1 MTTKR
6 SMSRE
11 APNRLGEAQ
20 ALAAYYQAQ
29 YEFLLSQIPNPT
41 FLLDPSNDRIAEV
54 NAAACRLL
62 GYTEKDLTTRL
73 RISDIHP
80 DEMSFFLQFGDEVI
94 RNGSAQTDQLTC
106 LTAEGRNLPVKIFA
120 TLVHDRDGQELVR
133 AIVIE
138 TLAQQAVQQA
148 LLDEVKSQYNF
159 EEIIGKSAALNDVMG
174 KTNLVATTDASVL
187 ILGETG
193 TGKELVCR
201 AIHHLSPR
209 RDKPLVKLN
218 CAAIPSGLVESEL
231 FGHEKGAFTGAISR
245 KQGRFELAHGG
256 TIFLDEI
263 GDIPLETQPK
273 LLRLLQEQEFERV
286 GATRTLRADVR
297 VITATHRNLEE
308 RVASGDFRED
318 LFYRLNVFPIELP
331 SLRDRAEDIPL
342 LARYFAERIAAR
354 HGRPPCDFNETA
366 IDRLM
371 KYPWPGNV
379 RELEN
384 VVERALILSEGA
396 TIDERHVMLDER
408 QPDAT
413 TASMNTLQEVERRHI
428 LGVLETTAWKV
439 SGKGGAAEIL
449 DLNPSTLLSRMKKLG
464 IAREST

>member
-1 MTTKR
+1 M
-6 SMSRE
+6 
-11 APNRLGEAQ
+11 
-20 ALAAYYQAQ
+20 
-29 YEFLLSQIPNPT
+29 
-41 FLLDPSNDRIAEV
+41 
-54 NAAACRLL
+54 
-62 GYTEKDLTTRL
+62 
-73 RISDIHP
+73 
-80 DEMSFFLQFGDEVI
+80 
-94 RNGSAQTDQLTC
+94 
-106 LTAEGRNLPVKIFA
+106 
-120 TLVHDRDGQELVR
+120 
-133 AIVIE
+133 
-138 TLAQQAVQQA
+138 
-148 LLDEVKSQYNF
+148 
-159 EEIIGKSAALNDVMG
+159 
-174 KTNLVATTDASVL
+174 

-209 RDKPLVKLN
+209 QDKPLVKLN

-297 VITATHRNLEE
+297 VIAATHRNLEE

-354 HGRPPCDFNETA
+354 RGRPPCDFNETA